1 MQLGIYSPAGAV
13 FRRLRDSSLEEIQI
27 ELLSPVRK
35 TARATICDFEFQIAL
50 P

>member
-1 MQLGIYSPAGAV
+1 MQLGIYSPAGGIPP
-13 FRRLRDSSLEEIQI
+13 LRDSSLEEIQI

>member
-35 TARATICDFEFQIAL
+35 TARHNLRLRIPDRA